1 MTDTITVPEPKVRRS
16 HKVRLQPRYHVILL
30 NDDDHTYEYVIEML
44 AELFKHPL
52 ETGFKMAKEVDETG
66 RVIVLT
72 TTLEHAE
79 LKQQQIHAYGPDPR
93 LERCQG
99 SMTCELEPA
108 E

>member
-1 MTDTITVPEPKVRRS
+1 MTDTITLPEPKVRRS
-16 HKVRLQPRYHVILL
+16 QKVRLQPRYHVILL

-52 ETGFKMAKEVDETG
+52 ETGFTMAKEVDETG

-72 TTLEHAE
+72 TTLELAE
-79 LKQQQIHAYGPDPR
+79 LKQEQIHAFGADPR
-93 LERCQG
+93 LKRCQG